1 MCPLEKRDG
10 FKLSVAGIL
19 SGIFFSNQNSFAPNL
34 TIPAQWWHGI
44 HGNGGAWACFGC
56 LRGCSRMQVEVRRG
70 PPVGAGWGCVM
81 GGPACHQS
89 RCSAAQLLSVPIC
102 TCSFYSDP
110 MSLSYQLSLS
120 GSVPGPGDRRMDE
133 LWLDP
138 NHLSAKHETDEFRW

>member
-1 MCPLEKRDG
+1 M
-10 FKLSVAGIL
+10 
-19 SGIFFSNQNSFAPNL
+19 
-34 TIPAQWWHGI
+34 
-44 HGNGGAWACFGC
+44 
-56 LRGCSRMQVEVRRG
+56 
-70 PPVGAGWGCVM
+70 M

-89 RCSAAQLLSVPIC
+89 SCSAAQLLSVPIC

-138 NHLSAKHETDEFRW
+138 NHLSAKHETDEFRWEKNLCFFCISLPG